1 MIQLKAQIN
10 LILSNRAHLKL
21 NNNVECVL
29 CGSTLPW
36 AEQARRSVLIYT
48 AHTYPFLPSISLD
61 GEHPASH
68 QAANSHFLFML
79 KNFFG
84 VRSNPK
90 CTKCLTTS
98 IHLSYQQQSL
108 AACWDRTPQ
117 EQNNTFAFAACRCL
131 MVLG

>member
-79 KNFFG
+79 KNFF
-84 VRSNPK
+84 RCPPK
-90 CTKCLTTS
+90 PKVHQVSDDFHPSFLSSAVTS
-98 IHLSYQQQSL
+98 
-108 AACWDRTPQ
+108 C
-117 EQNNTFAFAACRCL
+117 
-131 MVLG
+131 VLGPYTARTK